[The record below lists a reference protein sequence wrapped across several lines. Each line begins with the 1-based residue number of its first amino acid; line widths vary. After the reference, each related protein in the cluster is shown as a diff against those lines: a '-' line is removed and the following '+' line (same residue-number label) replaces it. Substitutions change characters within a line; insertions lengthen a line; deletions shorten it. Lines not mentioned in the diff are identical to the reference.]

1 MIIINIIVSDSAN
14 HHVADAYHSAQN
26 FAHEFRAALR
36 EARAINGA
44 VVFEEEVIVPR
55 PPVRDGLASGRFA
68 VSASTD
74 GLVWGAYHDQHRE
87 LCCWPC
93 GTEQAQ
99 RSYKS
104 DLLIRDF
111 VRDVLVETGPS

>member
-1 MIIINIIVSDSAN
+1 M
-14 HHVADAYHSAQN
+14 ADAYHSAQN

-44 VVFEEEVIVPR
+44 VAFEEEIIVPR

-74 GLVWGAYHDQHRE
+74 GLVWGAYHGHIQKNSVVDLVALRASPAE
-87 LCCWPC
+87 LQKRLAYSRLC
-93 GTEQAQ
+93 E
-99 RSYKS
+99 RSS
-104 DLLIRDF
+104 
-111 VRDVLVETGPS
+111 G